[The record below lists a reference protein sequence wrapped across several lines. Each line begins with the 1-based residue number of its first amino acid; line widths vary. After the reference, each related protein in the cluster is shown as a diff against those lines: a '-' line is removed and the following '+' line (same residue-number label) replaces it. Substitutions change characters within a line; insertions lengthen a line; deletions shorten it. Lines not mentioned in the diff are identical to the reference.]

1 MSNSARAGVMLV
13 TRKEIEEEY
22 SDLNLLC
29 IDGMDKAIIGIAQQF
44 NTISVAYDR
53 NKCIKILMK
62 DMTHLEA
69 VEYFEYNIVG
79 AYTGEHTPTFIDL

>member
-1 MSNSARAGVMLV
+1 MNAVTTGVMQV

-53 NKCIKILMK
+53 NKCIEILMK

-69 VEYFEYNIVG
+69 VDYFEYNIVG
-79 AYTGEHTPTFIDL
+79 AYTGEHTPTFVNL